1 MKPLMITAMASG
13 EGKTVMTCALL
24 QALKMRG
31 ISVESCKCGPDYIDP
46 MFHRKVLGIP
56 SDNLDLFLQGRAA
69 VHERLQERRAQMMLV
84 EGAMG
89 YYDGRGR
96 SDEGSAWELS
106 LQERIPALL
115 VIRPKGNSLTLAAQV
130 KGLMTFR
137 ENQMLRGILLN
148 NCRKSLYLHL
158 KRILEQET
166 GLPVLGYLPP
176 MEEASLESR
185 HLGLVTEMEVPGF
198 LSKIRKVAQQM
209 EESVDLDAILSL
221 ADTDRKNGCTDNPL
235 PEPDGTTTEN
245 ANCVSVRTTTEEAD
259 RAPVC
264 KIAVAR
270 DEAFCFYYESS
281 LQALRKCGAELTFFS
296 PLRDK
301 SLPECDGLYLG
312 GGYPELYA
320 GALEKNETMRES
332 IRHALLAGMPA
343 IAECGGFLYLQKS
356 LEDEKRQTCSM
367 VGFLPGA
374 GFRTSSLVRFGY
386 HTLHPKG
393 DSMLFRGGEQIPVH
407 EFHYWDCTDNGSD
420 LISVKENG
428 KQWECGYVS
437 GTLYAAFPHL
447 HLGAELPLA
456 QRFVHAAAA
465 CHLVPGRES
474 FTGGI

>member
-1 MKPLMITAMASG
+1 MKQLMITAMASG
-13 EGKTVMTCALL
+13 EGKTVITCALL

-46 MFHRKVLGIP
+46 MFHRRVLGIP
-56 SDNLDLFLQGRAA
+56 SDNLDLFLQGKAA
-69 VHERLQERRAQMMLV
+69 VHERLHRTQAQMMLI

-106 LQERIPALL
+106 VQERIPAVL

-137 ENQMLRGILLN
+137 DKTMLRGILLN
-148 NCRKSLYLHL
+148 NCRKSLYQHL
-158 KRILEQET
+158 KQILEQET

-176 MEEASLESR
+176 MEEVSLESR

-198 LSKIRKVAQQM
+198 LSKIRVAAQRL
-209 EESVDLDAILSL
+209 EKCADLNALLCL
-221 ADTDRKNGCTDNPL
+221 AGEREQEKQPGDNRQEHNLQCQADRIA
-235 PEPDGTTTEN
+235 EN
-245 ANCVSVRTTTEEAD
+245 ADFPAD
-259 RAPVC
+259 C
-264 KIAVAR
+264 TIAVGM

-281 LQALRKCGAELTFFS
+281 LQALRNCGAALRFFS

-332 IRHALLAGMPA
+332 IRCALLAGMPA
-343 IAECGGFLYLQKS
+343 VAECGGFLYLQES
-356 LEDEKRQTCSM
+356 LEDEEGQIHSM
-367 VGFLPGA
+367 VGFLSGA

-386 HTLHPKG
+386 HILHPRG
-393 DSMLFRGGEQIPVH
+393 DSMLFRSGEQIPAH
-407 EFHYWDCTDNGSD
+407 EFHYWDCTQNGND
-420 LISVKENG
+420 LISVKETG

-447 HLGAELPLA
+447 HLGGELPLA
-456 QRFVHAAAA
+456 QRFVRAAAA
-465 CHLVPGRES
+465 YHVMTGRGS
-474 FTGGI
+474 FIGGI